1 MALLALGTA
10 LGSGAGAAE
19 AVRAEAVAAV
29 ALPATLPAHPRLIAP
44 GSDWAAL
51 PARRAADPEL
61 DAYCSALVAYARAEL
76 ARPVPERVLQGR
88 RLLFVSRQLIHTTLL
103 CAFAYRVT
111 GEEAFLQRARADML
125 AVAAFTDWNPS
136 HFLDVAEMAT
146 GVALGYDWLHASLSP
161 EDRAVLRG
169 ALVDKAL
176 RLVENGHHTL
186 SLPNNWA
193 QVCGGGMALA
203 ALAVAE
209 EEPALAAKV
218 LGRVR
223 AGASRPLAV
232 YAPEG
237 AYPEGPSYWNY
248 GTLYQAVLVSAL
260 RGALGE
266 DWGIMAS
273 PGLLRSALYKAHTTG
288 PTGLLFNY
296 ADCGE
301 RDGINEPLCFMAK
314 ELGQPQLALNTR
326 RLLATLPVEGEG
338 RPDRL
343 APLIVFWWPFGA
355 ASGND
360 PERFFTAQGSNP
372 LACWR
377 SSWTDPRARYFALKA
392 GGAGVSHGHM
402 DAGSFV
408 LDWRGQRWSSDLGMQ
423 EYHPLEARG
432 IKLWDMGQS
441 SQRWSVFR
449 LSAEAHSTLSV
460 EGSAHSAK
468 AQAILSHADASG
480 ALVDLSPA
488 LFLPEGTLRRRATV
502 TPEAILLED
511 TVKAAKPGLAL
522 RWAMTTGA
530 AIAIDGRRV
539 TLSRGGESLVLEVEG
554 EVLSLAS
561 EDISAPR
568 AEFDVANPGMRQL
581 VLRLRTSPEGEAR
594 LRVRFLARE

>member
-1 MALLALGTA
+1 MT
-10 LGSGAGAAE
+10 
-19 AVRAEAVAAV
+19 
-29 ALPATLPAHPRLIAP
+29 
-44 GSDWAAL
+44 
-51 PARRAADPEL
+51 
-61 DAYCSALVAYARAEL
+61 YARAEL
-76 ARPVPERVLQGR
+76 ERPAPVRVLQGR
-88 RLLFVSRQLIHTTLL
+88 RLLFVSRQLIHTVVL
-103 CAFAYRVT
+103 CAFAHRVT

-125 AVAAFTDWNPS
+125 AVASFTDWNPS

-146 GVALGYDWLHASLSP
+146 GVALGYDWLHDSLSP
-161 EDRAVLRG
+161 EDRALLRG

-296 ADCGE
+296 ADCGD

-314 ELGQPQLALNTR
+314 ELGQPQLAQNTR
-326 RLLATLPVEGEG
+326 RLLAALPCEGEG

-343 APLIVFWWPFGA
+343 APLIVFWWPFGVS
-355 ASGND
+355 SGSE

-377 SSWTDPRARYFALKA
+377 SSWTDPRTRYFALKA

-408 LDWRGQRWSSDLGMQ
+408 LDWRGQRWASDLGMQ

-432 IKLWDMGQS
+432 IKLWDMGQN
-441 SQRWSVFR
+441 SQRWSIFR
-449 LSAEAHSTLSV
+449 LSAEAHSTLTV
-460 EGSAHSAK
+460 DGCAHSAK
-468 AQAILSHADASG
+468 AQAILRHADASG

-488 LFLPEGTLRRRATV
+488 LFLPEGTVLRRARV
-502 TPEAILLED
+502 TTDEILLED
-511 TVKAAKPGLAL
+511 TVKGAKPGITL
-522 RWAMTTGA
+522 RWAMTTA
-530 AIAIDGRRV
+530 AAVTINGPQV
-539 TLSRGGESLVLEVEG
+539 TLTQGGESLVLEVEG
-554 EVLSLAS
+554 EGVSLAS

-568 AEFDVANPGMRQL
+568 AEYDAANPGMRQL
-581 VLRLRTSPEGEAR
+581 VLRLRTSPAGEAGVA
-594 LRVRFLARE
+594 VRFLARE